1 MGVSLIGRKLKRYG
15 ILESILAV
23 AMASTSLQAETKLT
37 ASSKS
42 PSIIEIR
49 LENDQPIAGLQ
60 FVLRSSSDIVL
71 QEINKTGRTSTGN
84 WNVASNRMNDSTF
97 SVVIMSNDMSYFSN
111 GSGVVAEVS
120 ISRRDDH
127 AITETFSFM
136 SVVAAD
142 PQAQLVNVT
151 TADLVMN
158 SQGASSEISSSDVSI
173 GQNYPNPFNPST
185 RISYTLKKDAQ
196 IRLTVFDIAG
206 REISMLVHQ
215 YQTKGTYAVTWNSSE
230 NRWGQLASGT
240 YFARLQVG
248 DIVVTRKMLLTK

>member
-1 MGVSLIGRKLKRYG
+1 MKTNPIGRKLNQLG
-15 ILESILAV
+15 ILKSVLAV
-23 AMASTSLQAETKLT
+23 AVASTSLQAETKLT
-37 ASSKS
+37 ASSKN

-71 QEINKTGRTSTGN
+71 REIIKTGRTSTGN

-97 SVVIMSNDMSYFSN
+97 SVIIMSSDMSYFSN

-127 AITETFSFM
+127 AITETVSFM

-151 TADLVMN
+151 TADLVM
-158 SQGASSEISSSDVSI
+158 SSPGTSSEISSSDVSI

-185 RISYTLKKDAQ
+185 RISYILKKDAQ
-196 IRLTVFDIAG
+196 ICLTIFDIVG